1 MIFVTVGTHEQ
12 PFNRLIK
19 KVDELVKE
27 GEIKE
32 KVIMQIGFST
42 YKPKYCEYK
51 SMLSYEEMKAYITKA
66 HIVITH
72 GGPSSFIEVLQEGK
86 IPIVVPR
93 LKKFNEH
100 INNHQLNFV
109 KLIAKKNK
117 NIIPVYDIEKL
128 SGIITNY
135 DTKVKEYKDNIV
147 NNNQKFNE
155 QFNKII
161 LSLFK

>member
-32 KVIMQIGFST
+32 RVIMQIGFST

-51 SMLSYEEMKAYITKA
+51 SMLSYEEMKDCIKKA

-109 KLIAKKNK
+109 KLIDEKNK
-117 NIIPVYDIEKL
+117 NIIPVYDIDKL
-128 SGIITNY
+128 SGIIANY
-135 DTKVKEYKDNIV
+135 DIKVKEYNDNIV
-147 NNNQKFNE
+147 NNNKKFNE
-155 QFNKII
+155 QFDKII
-161 LSLFK
+161 LDLFK